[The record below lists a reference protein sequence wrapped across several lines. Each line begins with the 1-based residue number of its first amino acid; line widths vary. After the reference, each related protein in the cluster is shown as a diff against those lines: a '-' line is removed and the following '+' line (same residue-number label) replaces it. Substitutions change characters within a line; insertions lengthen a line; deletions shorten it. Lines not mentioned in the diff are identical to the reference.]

1 MTRRGWIAALALLF
15 STKSKSDDAAR
26 LTPLDESGFHQM
38 VAWHHGKILLV
49 DFWATWCAPC
59 REELPKLVALHAAEK
74 SRGFDLVTISC
85 DEREQEE
92 EAAKFVTAQGAPPPH
107 YIRRAKSD
115 DAFINAIDSTW
126 SGAIPA
132 LFLFDRNG
140 RPARSFIGET
150 DIKQLG
156 AYIDR
161 LLIG

>member
-15 STKSKSDDAAR
+15 STKSKPEDAAR
-26 LTPLDESGFHQM
+26 LTPLDEAGFHQM
-38 VAWHHGKILLV
+38 VTSHRGKILLV

-59 REELPKLVALHAAEK
+59 REELPKLVALHAAKK
-74 SRGFDLVTISC
+74 SKGFDLVTISC
-85 DEREQEE
+85 DEPEQEA
-92 EAAKFVTAQGAPPPH
+92 EAAQFVTAQGAPPPR

-115 DAFINAIDSTW
+115 DAFIDAIDPTW
-126 SGAIPA
+126 SGALPA